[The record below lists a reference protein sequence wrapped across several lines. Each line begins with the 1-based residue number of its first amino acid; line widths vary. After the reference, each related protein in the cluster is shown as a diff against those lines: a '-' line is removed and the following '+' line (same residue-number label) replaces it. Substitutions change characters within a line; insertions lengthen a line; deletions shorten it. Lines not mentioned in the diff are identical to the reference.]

1 MTTSER
7 FFPHLSLSLASVL
20 RCGPFMRI
28 ENLVGMADGG
38 LKGWEGYSPWLALI
52 VGKPTSGFPPCASGG
67 FQR

>member
-7 FFPHLSLSLASVL
+7 FFPHLSLSLGSIL

-38 LKGWEGYSPWLALI
+38 LKEWESYSP
-52 VGKPTSGFPPCASGG
+52 
-67 FQR
+67 